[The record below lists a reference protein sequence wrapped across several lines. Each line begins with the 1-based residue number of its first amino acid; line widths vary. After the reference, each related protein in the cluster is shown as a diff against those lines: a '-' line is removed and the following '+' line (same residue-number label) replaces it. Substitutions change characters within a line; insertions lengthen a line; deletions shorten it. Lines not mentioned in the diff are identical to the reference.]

1 MLLLFAAFAWL
12 NILIKNILNKQ
23 NLKVILKQKNTTH
36 KKISNPFG
44 DIVREFFFFF
54 RNPTSWNEL
63 DEFI

>member
-23 NLKVILKQKNTTH
+23 NLKVILKQKNTTQ

-44 DIVREFFFFF
+44 DIVREFLFSLETLLHGM
-54 RNPTSWNEL
+54 N
-63 DEFI
+63 